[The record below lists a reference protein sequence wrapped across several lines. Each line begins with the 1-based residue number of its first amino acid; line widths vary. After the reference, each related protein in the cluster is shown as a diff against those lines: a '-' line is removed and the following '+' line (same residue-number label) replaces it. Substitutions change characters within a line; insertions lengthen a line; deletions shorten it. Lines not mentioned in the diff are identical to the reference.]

1 MTNLATAL
9 QDRCDV
15 LCKGHLLLTR
25 LGGHRWNGD
34 EHNDKNRC
42 KTTEGFHG
50 ATPPKRF
57 FAIYQCGHD
66 TAVGLANQKIES
78 RFGPDSSLTSTV
90 VVMMAAASIPEV
102 V

>member
-1 MTNLATAL
+1 MTNLATVL
-9 QDRCDV
+9 QDRCNV

-50 ATPPKRF
+50 ATPLKRF
-57 FAIYQCGHD
+57 FAIYQCAHD
-66 TAVGLANQKIES
+66 TAVRLANQNFLPRIS
-78 RFGPDSSLTSTV
+78 RMTR
-90 VVMMAAASIPEV
+90 MAATNFSMRHSRASRNS
-102 V
+102 